1 MHAQPTT
8 TTEQTTWLEI
18 AYTPMGTKL
27 AILQDR
33 TANQI
38 EHEYNAY
45 SYRSGRPDYIYTHK
59 PREADGAHYI
69 IAFRADILKGARVT
83 LRQNQI
89 RLHIPATRGEHH
101 IKDCSAYSP
110 LVTDAYLEGV
120 RDTVKLAK
128 ELVNA

>member
-38 EHEYNAY
+38 AHEYRSYDQLRDDCIY
-45 SYRSGRPDYIYTHK
+45 SHHHTRDS
-59 PREADGAHYI
+59 DGAHYI
-69 IAFRADILKGARVT
+69 IAVRADRLKGARVM
-83 LRQNQI
+83 LRHNQI
-89 RLHIPATRGEHH
+89 RMSIPAMRRDHH
-101 IKDCSAYSP
+101 IMDCSTYSP
-110 LVTDAYLEGV
+110 ILTDAYLDSV
-120 RDTVKLAK
+120 RATVKLAK
-128 ELVNA
+128 ELA